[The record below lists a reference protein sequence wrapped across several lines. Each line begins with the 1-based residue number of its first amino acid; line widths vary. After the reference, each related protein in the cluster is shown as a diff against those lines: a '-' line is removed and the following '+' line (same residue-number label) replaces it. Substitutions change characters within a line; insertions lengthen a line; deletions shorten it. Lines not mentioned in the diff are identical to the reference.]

1 MAPIGFIKGQ
11 FIEVIEW
18 TDNTSNTIVHKF
30 PVRNSNIK
38 MGAQLTVRESQAA
51 IFVNEGIVADLFT
64 PGRYMLST
72 QNMPVMTA
80 LNSWRYGFNSP
91 FKADVYFVNTK
102 QFTNQ
107 KWGTTNPVMMRDP
120 ELGALR
126 LRGFGTYA
134 FRVSDPLMFLKE
146 IFGTSQTFETEDI
159 SNQLKSFLVSALTD
173 CIAELRVPAFDL
185 AMHYGKIGEAACRSV
200 APRFEAY
207 GLKLTS
213 VIVENLSLPPEVE
226 KVLDQRTSMGVIG
239 NALPQYAQYQAT
251 EAMRD
256 AARNPGGFSGAGV
269 SMGAGAAMG
278 RMMGDAMGQ
287 LNQQAQ
293 QQAQQQAFAQ
303 QQAQQQAFAQQQAQQ
318 QAQTPS
324 APGASGSAPRFCH
337 QCGASLASNARFC
350 PQCGEKLQ

>member
-1 MAPIGFIKGQ
+1 MALIGFIKGQ

-18 TDNTSNTIVHKF
+18 TDNTSNTIVYRF
-30 PVRNSNIK
+30 PVRGSNIK

-51 IFVNEGIVADLFT
+51 IFVNEGVVADLFT

-72 QNMPVMTA
+72 QNMPVLTA
-80 LNSWRYGFNSP
+80 LNSWRHGFNSP

-102 QFTNQ
+102 QFANQ
-107 KWGTTNPVMMRDP
+107 RWGTTNPIMMRDP

-134 FRVSDPLMFLKE
+134 FRVSDPLVFMKE
-146 IFGTSQTFETEDI
+146 IFGTSQAFETEDI
-159 SNQLKSFLVSALTD
+159 TNQLKSFLVSGLTD

-185 AMHYGKIGEAACRSV
+185 AMNYGKIGEAACRSV
-200 APRFEAY
+200 MPRFEAF

-213 VIVENLSLPPEVE
+213 VVVENLSLPPEVE

-239 NALPQYAQYQAT
+239 SALPQYAQYQAT

-256 AARNPGGFSGAGV
+256 AARNKGGISGAGIG
-269 SMGAGAAMG
+269 MGAGAALG

-287 LNQQAQ
+287 LNQQAAAQAQQQTQ
-293 QQAQQQAFAQ
+293 QQAQYQP
-303 QQAQQQAFAQQQAQQ
+303 QAQHQP
-318 QAQTPS
+318 QTP
-324 APGASGSAPRFCH
+324 APAASGAQGAGGGARFCQ
-337 QCGASLASNARFC
+337 QCGAALAENARFC
-350 PQCGEKLQ
+350 PQCGEKIQ